1 MRYPNFIKEGDQIG
15 FPAPS
20 FGCNIEP
27 YSSQFDSALEYFKDK
42 GFKLNPGP
50 NSKAGL
56 GVGISNTPENCAK
69 ELTDMFL
76 DPANDALICCGG
88 GELMCEILEHVAL
101 KWIEKSDAKW
111 IMGYSDITNIEL
123 PLLTLCDTASIY
135 GPCANAFGLRKLHEG
150 VASSLDIMCGK
161 RNKVHSFELHE
172 KYFYEEEPKDETVE
186 EDPLAPE
193 IYTEKSL
200 KSVYDGK
207 TFHGPGEFD
216 GKLVFSGR
224 LIGGCMDCLDELLG
238 TPYEDVKGFLDR
250 YASDG
255 IIWCLE
261 ACDLNVFSIRRAMW
275 HFEQAGWFKKGII
288 KGFLIGRHRNGQ
300 EMMGLNHFG
309 SVMPYIEKLGV
320 PAVLDIDLGHVAP
333 AMPVVWGSIGHVN
346 VSCNELELEM
356 EFA

>member
-1 MRYPNFIKEGDQIG
+1 MRYPKFIKEGDRIG

-27 YSSQFDSALEYFKDK
+27 YSSQFDAALEYLKDK

-50 NSKAGL
+50 NSKEGL
-56 GVGISNTPENCAK
+56 GIGISNTPENCAK

-76 DPANDALICCGG
+76 DPAIDALICCGG

-101 KWIEKSDAKW
+101 KCIEKSEAKW
-111 IMGYSDITNIEL
+111 IMGYSDITNIEF

-135 GPCANAFGLRKLHEG
+135 GPCANAFGLRELHES
-150 VASSLDIMCGK
+150 VSSSFEIMCGK
-161 RNKVHSFELHE
+161 RNKVHSFDLHE
-172 KYFYEEEPKDETVE
+172 KFFYDPELVDETAE

-193 IYTEKSL
+193 EYTEKSF
-200 KSVYDGK
+200 KSVFDGK
-207 TFHGPGEFD
+207 KFHGPGEYD
-216 GKLVFSGR
+216 GKLEFRGR

-238 TPYEDVKGFLDR
+238 TPYEDVKGFLDK

-255 IIWCLE
+255 VIWCLE

-275 HFEQAGWFKKGII
+275 HFEQAGWFKKGVV
-288 KGFLIGRHRNGQ
+288 KGFLIGRPRNGQ

-320 PAVLDIDLGHVAP
+320 PAVLDVDLGHVSP
-333 AMPVVWGSIGHVN
+333 AMPVVWGSIGL
-346 VSCNELELEM
+346 VSVSGNELELEM

>member
-1 MRYPNFIKEGDQIG
+1 MRYPKFIKEGDRIG

-27 YSSQFDSALEYFKDK
+27 YSSQFDAALEYFKVK

-56 GVGISNTPENCAK
+56 GIGISNTPENCAK

-101 KWIEKSDAKW
+101 KWIEKSEAKW
-111 IMGYSDITNIEL
+111 IMGYSDITNIEF

-135 GPCANAFGLRKLHEG
+135 GPCANAFGLRELHESIT
-150 VASSLDIMCGK
+150 SSFEIMCGI
-161 RNKVHSFELHE
+161 RNKVHSFDLHE
-172 KYFYEEEPKDETVE
+172 KFFYDLEPVDESVE

-193 IYTEKSL
+193 EFTEKSF
-200 KSVYDGK
+200 KSVFDGIK
-207 TFHGPGEFD
+207 FYGPGEYD
-216 GKLVFSGR
+216 GNLEFSGR
-224 LIGGCMDCLDELLG
+224 LIGGCMDCLDELIG
-238 TPYEDVKGFLDR
+238 TPYENTEGFLDK
-250 YASDG
+250 YATDG
-255 IIWCLE
+255 VIWCLE

-275 HFEQAGWFKKGII
+275 HFEQAGWFKKGVV
-288 KGFLIGRHRNGQ
+288 KGFLIGRPRNGQ

-320 PAVLDIDLGHVAP
+320 PAVLDVDLGHVAP
-333 AMPVVWGSIGHVN
+333 AMPIVWGSIGHIS
-346 VSCNELELEM
+346 VSGNDLELEM